1 MRFPPTFLDE
11 IRARVSASSIVGKR
25 VQWDRR
31 KSNPGR
37 GDFWACCPFHNERT
51 PSFHVEDRK
60 GRYHCFGCKASGDIF
75 TFLTEK
81 EGLSFPEA
89 VERLAQEAGLA
100 MPQVSEEDERRE
112 KLRTTLYDV
121 MELAAKFFEEML
133 QSGKGARGRGYLA
146 DRGLTIAIQQEFR
159 LGYAPDDRSAL
170 RTRLAEKD
178 VTLEQMVEA
187 GLVIS
192 GDDVPVA
199 FDRFRDRVM
208 FPIRDPRGR
217 VIAFGGR
224 ALSKDAPAKYLN
236 SPETPLFHKGYV
248 LYNLDKARA
257 PAHEAGEIIAVE
269 GYMDAIAVHRAGLG
283 HVVAPLGT
291 ALTSDQLALLWRI
304 APQPTLCFDGDE
316 AGLKAAYRALDLAL
330 PLLKPGHSLKF
341 ALLPEGQD
349 PDDLLRSDGADAVK
363 SVIGGARNLSDILWS
378 REVEQARTD
387 TPDGRA
393 AFEVRLSGLIREIG
407 DETVR
412 RYYAEDFKARLARH
426 LAPEG
431 GAPLRAFG
439 RGPARFKPAKP
450 LIQARRGPRARP
462 LPHDYSAPPSE
473 GLRASPLAQRSRQQE
488 QERRERLLLLGIINH
503 PQLLHDFLD
512 DYAAAE
518 FTSRELD
525 SLKRQIIDMAAL
537 AEGLDGPAVKDHLN
551 DKGFGPVMAR
561 LESQAA
567 RLNEWFLNP
576 GAASADARTALR
588 QMFQL
593 HRKSVTLDREL
604 KAAEAQ
610 FAADPTEERLIALN
624 QIRDEL
630 KSHAGTEA
638 HIDGFGEASGR
649 DVTAL

>member
-1 MRFPPTFLDE
+1 MKFSPTFLDE
-11 IRARVSASSIVGKR
+11 IRARVSASSVVGR
-25 VQWDRR
+25 QVQWDRR

-37 GDFWACCPFHNERT
+37 GDLWACCPFHNEKT
-51 PSFHVEDRK
+51 PSFHVDDRK

-89 VERLAQEAGLA
+89 VERLAQEAGLP

-133 QSGKGARGRGYLA
+133 QSAKGARARGYLA
-146 DRGLTIAIQQEFR
+146 DRGLSVAIQQEFR
-159 LGYAPDDRSAL
+159 LGFAPDDRSAL
-170 RTRLAEKD
+170 RTRLADKG
-178 VTLEQMVEA
+178 VTVEQMAEA
-187 GLVIS
+187 GLVVT
-192 GDDVPVA
+192 GDDIPVA
-199 FDRFRDRVM
+199 YDRFRDRVM

-224 ALSKDAPAKYLN
+224 ALSKEAQAKYLN
-236 SPETPLFHKGYV
+236 SPETPLFHKGFV
-248 LYNLDKARA
+248 LYNLDKARGL
-257 PAHEAGEIIAVE
+257 AHQAGEIVAVE
-269 GYMDAIAVHRAGLG
+269 GYMDAIALHRAGLG

-304 APQPTLCFDGDE
+304 APSPTLCFDGDA

-349 PDDLLRSDGADAVK
+349 PDDLLKTEGPEAVK
-363 SVIGGARNLSDILWS
+363 AVIAEARPLADILWN
-378 REVEQARTD
+378 READQARID

-393 AFEVRLSGLIREIG
+393 SFEVRLSSLVREIG

-412 RYYAEDFKARLARH
+412 KYYGEDFKARLARH
-426 LAPEG
+426 LAPQG
-431 GAPLRAFG
+431 GPSLRGFG
-439 RGPARFKPAKP
+439 RGRTKFVPAKP
-450 LIQARRGPRARP
+450 LLSARRGPRARP

-473 GLRASPLAQRSRQQE
+473 GLRASALAQRSTVHE

-503 PQLLHDFLD
+503 PELLHDFLD

-525 SLKRQIIDMAAL
+525 SMKRQIIDMAAL
-537 AEGLDGPAVKDHLN
+537 AEGLDGPAVKDHL
-551 DKGFGPVMAR
+551 KTQGFGPVLAR

-588 QMFQL
+588 QMFAL

-610 FAADPTEERLIALN
+610 FAADPTEEKLIALN
-624 QIRDEL
+624 QIREEL
-630 KSHAGTEA
+630 KSHAGMEA
-638 HIDGFGEASGR
+638 HIEGFGEASGR
-649 DVTAL
+649 DAPAF

>member
-1 MRFPPTFLDE
+1 MKFSPTFLDE
-11 IRARVSASSIVGKR
+11 IRARVSASSVVGRR

-31 KSNPGR
+31 KTNAGR
-37 GDFWACCPFHNERT
+37 GDFWACCPFHNEKT

-89 VERLAQEAGLA
+89 VERLAQEAGLP
-100 MPQVSEEDERRE
+100 MPQTSEEDEQRE

-133 QSGKGARGRGYLA
+133 QSAKGARARGYLA
-146 DRGLTIAIQQEFR
+146 DRGLSVAVQQEFR
-159 LGYAPDDRSAL
+159 IGFAPDDRSAL

-178 VTLEQMVEA
+178 VTVEQMAEA
-187 GLVIS
+187 GLVIT

-199 FDRFRDRVM
+199 YDRFRDRVM

-224 ALSKDAPAKYLN
+224 ALSKEALAKYLN
-236 SPETPLFHKGYV
+236 SPETPLFHKGFV

-257 PAHEAGEIIAVE
+257 AAHEAGEIVAVE
-269 GYMDAIAVHRAGLG
+269 GYMDAIALHRAGLG

-291 ALTSDQLALLWRI
+291 ALTTDQLALLWRI
-304 APQPTLCFDGDE
+304 APSPTLCFDGDA

-349 PDDLLRSDGADAVK
+349 PDDLLRTEGPEAVK
-363 SVIGGARNLSDILWS
+363 AVIAEARPLADILWG
-378 REVEQARTD
+378 REAEKARID

-393 AFEVRLSGLIREIG
+393 SFEVRLSSLVREIG

-412 RYYAEDFKARLARH
+412 KYYGEDFKARLARH
-426 LAPEG
+426 LAPQG
-431 GAPLRAFG
+431 GPSLRGFG
-439 RGPARFKPAKP
+439 RGRARYVPAKP

-473 GLRASPLAQRSRQQE
+473 GLRASPLAQRSTLHE
-488 QERRERLLLLGIINH
+488 LERRERLLLLGIINH
-503 PQLLHDFLD
+503 PELLHDFLD

-518 FTSRELD
+518 FVSRELD
-525 SLKRQIIDMAAL
+525 SVKRQIIDMAAL
-537 AEGLDGPAVKDHLN
+537 AEGLDGSAVKDHL
-551 DKGFGPVMAR
+551 KTQGFGPVLAR

-588 QMFQL
+588 QMFAL

-610 FAADPTEERLIALN
+610 FAADPTEEKLSALN
-624 QIRDEL
+624 QIREEL
-630 KSHAGTEA
+630 ASHVGMEA
-638 HIDGFGEASGR
+638 HIEGFGEASGR
-649 DVTAL
+649 DAPAF